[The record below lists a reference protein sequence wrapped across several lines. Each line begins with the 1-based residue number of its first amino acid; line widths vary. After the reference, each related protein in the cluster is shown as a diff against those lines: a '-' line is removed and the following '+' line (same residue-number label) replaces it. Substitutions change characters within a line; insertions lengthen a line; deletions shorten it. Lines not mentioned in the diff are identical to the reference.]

1 MKSIMKLGIVLALV
15 AAISGGMLSYVYNLT
30 NPIIEAANLQRREEQ
45 LTSIYDGGE
54 EFVEITDYIDQFSTI
69 TNCFKV
75 VKDNTVEG
83 YVYQM
88 SVNGYGGKVTYLVA
102 LDESGIYKGY
112 ETIDVTTE
120 TSGFGS
126 RVATDEM
133 KAKVIG
139 KDIGSKLDALTG
151 ATITSSAVIRGI
163 DDAVAHYQMLK
174 GGKSS

>member
-1 MKSIMKLGIVLALV
+1 MKAIIKLGIVLALV
-15 AAISGGMLSYVYNLT
+15 AAISGGLLSSVYNLT
-30 NPIIEAANLQRREEQ
+30 NPIIEAANLKRREEQ

-54 EFVEITDYIDQFSTI
+54 SFEEITDYIDEFSTI

-75 VKDNTVEG
+75 VKDGEIKG
-83 YVYQM
+83 YVYQL
-88 SVNGYGGKVTYLVA
+88 SVNGYGGKVTFLVA
-102 LDESGIYKGY
+102 LDASGIYKGY

-133 KAKVIG
+133 KAKVVG
-139 KDIGSKLDALTG
+139 KEIGSKLDALTG

-163 DDAVAHYQMLK
+163 DDAVAHYQKLK
-174 GGKSS
+174 GGDGA